1 MLGITMSI
9 SQIRKLRLRAIAQ
22 SPTSKSVRAKI
33 QIQVRAPLKSRGHSG
48 KSEPVCGSLLAS
60 E

>member
-1 MLGITMSI
+1 MCVVSCIPLNSSIMLDITMSI

-33 QIQVRAPLKSRGHSG
+33 QI
-48 KSEPVCGSLLAS
+48 
-60 E
+60 